1 MQHLKEDAKEA
12 LKKATHPL
20 NKEKKAEDH
29 AQAEA
34 AKAQASLKKEEQHMQ
49 SVGGRQGSDPE
60 ARGPSIAGERPD
72 RGQHSPTNDPLLA
85 AEDYQP
91 SSLDESSGGVKGA
104 LKTAVNKMTP
114 GDGVAGP
121 NSAIGDGATG
131 GSGFGYGGNL
141 A

>member
-1 MQHLKEDAKEA
+1 MSICSRSGLRYK
-12 LKKATHPL
+12 LCPL
-20 NKEKKAEDH
+20 ADTCPR
-29 AQAEA
+29 
-34 AKAQASLKKEEQHMQ
+34 AS
-49 SVGGRQGSDPE
+49 P
-60 ARGPSIAGERPD
+60 
-72 RGQHSPTNDPLLA
+72 GQHSPTNDPLLA

-104 LKTAVNKMTP
+104 LKTAINKMTP